1 MIDFNDRDIYK
12 KANID
17 FPILKKTPQAS
28 KVLGKII
35 RIFNPESNASINT
48 QNVDIQNFSI
58 SFTNLIRASKLELLT
73 SFQEG
78 NKERI
83 GYIYGVPI
91 VTKNATSGELS
102 IQDMI
107 DACFVKDMR
116 APSDYL

>member
-1 MIDFNDRDIYK
+1 MIDFSDRDVYK
-12 KANID
+12 KANVK
-17 FPILKKTPQAS
+17 FPNVKKSPQVS

-35 RIFNPESNASINT
+35 RIFNPKINASINT
-48 QNVDIQNFSI
+48 QDTSIQNFSI

-107 DACFVKDMR
+107 DACFVIDMR
-116 APSDYL
+116 APSDHL